1 MGPWPGRP
9 NQPANVIVRDNAGTL
24 IQIFAR

>member
-1 MGPWPGRP
+1 MGPWPGRAD
-9 NQPANVIVRDNAGTL
+9 QPANVIVRDNAGTL